1 MAFRALDSQIAQLIQ
16 SVADAAAELEQT
28 RHLVQREREEIDIL
42 HSLEHGESEIV
53 QAPDTERMR
62 QTEYALIEQLLHAR
76 TLSHGLNDFASVLSA
91 AIRQIGSGRE
101 LPDLDAATQL
111 AIQMARVRA
120 QEEERRRFA
129 RDIHDGP
136 AQAFANAIIGLEFVE
151 RAIRM
156 REGDESERP
165 LEEIER
171 IKGTMREGLTEIRRF
186 IFDNRP
192 TTLQDHGLVATLE
205 HYIFSYQS
213 IFPVAVELRLEAELP
228 RLSTEE
234 ELTAFRVIQESIQNA
249 SKHARATRIVVEM
262 ARVTNQIIISVQD
275 DGRGFDPNRVR
286 EHAMGGTGLKS
297 MRERAILVGGSLDIE
312 SSPGNGSTVQLTL
325 PLMSDDNTD
334 QNQGL

>member
-1 MAFRALDSQIAQLIQ
+1 MAFRALDVQIAQLIQ
-16 SVADAAAELEQT
+16 SVADAATELEQA

-53 QAPDTERMR
+53 PAPDTERMR
-62 QTEYALIEQLLHAR
+62 QTEDALTEELLRAR
-76 TLSHGLNDFASVLSA
+76 TLSHGLNDFASILSA
-91 AIRQIGSGRE
+91 AVRQIGSGRE

-156 REGDESERP
+156 REGEDSERP

-205 HYIFSYQS
+205 HYIYSYQS
-213 IFPVAVELRLEAELP
+213 IFPVGVELKLDGELP
-228 RLSTEE
+228 RLSPEE

-249 SKHARATRIVVEM
+249 SKHSRATRIVVEM
-262 ARVTNQIIISVQD
+262 VRETNQVLIIIRD

-297 MRERAILVGGSLDIE
+297 MRERAILVGGTLEIE
-312 SSPGNGSTVQLTL
+312 SSPGNGSAVRLTL
-325 PLMSDDNTD
+325 PLMAEDTTD